1 MTLLKK
7 IIHKLHCLGQYGQFG
22 LSLSNLMEGI
32 KGFDNDDFEDA
43 LIKLFK
49 RRFIIMNSSQGW
61 PSFSLNPNM
70 DNEIDE
76 FLQDEE

>member
-1 MTLLKK
+1 
-7 IIHKLHCLGQYGQFG
+7 
-22 LSLSNLMEGI
+22 MEGI